1 VTVDARSAP
10 RAVSRTTTT
19 TVWFPV
25 ALAAALSALLGA
37 LAADAR
43 WLAALG
49 GYVVRHGS
57 IPDFVPFAAAPSH
70 GWPNV
75 PVLGELVFHAL
86 DAAGGERAL
95 LTAQVVAVA
104 AAFSLLVADG
114 RRAGADD
121 SRITLVLLLL
131 IPATLSELTNVRSQ
145 LFSIAL
151 FPLLLL
157 LLRTEAR
164 RPSRRIWLLVPLVAV
179 WSNLHGAVLTGLAV
193 AGAYLLFDRARRQT
207 LTALAVL
214 VASVLALFLTPALW
228 RTGDYYLGVLHNE
241 AARRAVGLWAPL
253 SLTSGLDLVFVVIAV
268 GAVAAAMRSR
278 PRLWE
283 LVAIVGLALL
293 TAKTARGG
301 VWLVYFA
308 ATPAAF
314 GLGRGGAGR
323 SRVVLPAAVALVALV
338 LVGLVHG
345 PRQLGARDDVLGRA
359 LADADGT
366 PVLATDILAEQ
377 VALAGGRVWIG
388 NPIDAFSRR
397 SQRLYLD
404 WLQGRPAGDAALAH
418 GPRVVLVLP
427 GSAAAKRL
435 ARTGR
440 LREVARDARAVLYEP
455 RSASR

>member
-1 VTVDARSAP
+1 VTVDAGAAP
-10 RAVSRTTTT
+10 RAVPRTLTT

-25 ALAAALSALLGA
+25 ALAAALSAVLGA

-43 WLAALG
+43 WLAAVG

-57 IPDFVPFAAAPSH
+57 IPDFVPFAAAPSR

-95 LTAQVVAVA
+95 LAAQVVAVA

-121 SRITLVLLLL
+121 SRVTLVLLLL
-131 IPATLSELTNVRSQ
+131 IPATLAELANVRSQ

-157 LLRTEAR
+157 LLRSEAR
-164 RPSRRIWLLVPLVAV
+164 RPSRRIWLLVPLVAL

-193 AGAYLLFDRARRQT
+193 AGAYLVFDRARRE
-207 LTALAVL
+207 LPTAAAVL
-214 VASVLALFLTPALW
+214 AGSVLALFLTPALW

-241 AARRAVGLWAPL
+241 AARRGVGLWAPL
-253 SLTSGLDLVFVVIAV
+253 SLRSGLGIVFVVIAV
-268 GAVAAAMRSR
+268 GAVAAAVRSR

-283 LVAIVGLALL
+283 LVAIAGLALL

-308 ATPAAF
+308 ATPAAL

-323 SRVVLPAAVALVALV
+323 SRVALPAAVALAVLA

-345 PRQLGARDDVLGRA
+345 PRQLGAGDELLGKA

-366 PVLATDILAEQ
+366 PVLATEVLAEQ
-377 VALAGGRVWIG
+377 VAASGGRIWIG
-388 NPIDAFSRR
+388 NPIDAFSRG
-397 SQRLYLD
+397 SQRQYLD
-404 WLQGRPAGDAALAH
+404 WLQGRPTGDAALAH
-418 GPRVVLVLP
+418 APRVVLVLP
-427 GSAAAKRL
+427 GSPAGKRL
-435 ARTGR
+435 PPSGR
-440 LREVARDARAVLYEP
+440 FREVARDPRAGLYE
-455 RSASR
+455 RAG